1 MLSPRF
7 KGLRISGPAPP
18 SRQTAGRVAEPGVP
32 AVRAPTSRATPEL
45 RCGHLRRYKC
55 DCEPGWS
62 GASCDVNNNECES
75 NPCVNGGTCK
85 DMTSGYV
92 CACREGFSGEWAG
105 RSCCR
110 ARAGTCPRARGPPAR
125 GSACCRWC
133 RLAGS
138 ALGPWRSAGPFLPG
152 DEGAP
157 RWDPAAAPGDGHSC
171 SLLLPSAGPNCQTN
185 INECAS
191 NPCLNQG
198 TCIDDVAGYKCN
210 CPLPYTGGCGRGPRG
225 GGGAGRRGEVAGAV
239 HGGPRG
245 AQWLSWLG
253 VACLAP
259 RAFPEV
265 LLCFEPSVGSTGPHP
280 ADVIAR

>member
-1 MLSPRF
+1 MGRTLLLQSQSRHLPAGPGAPRPWQCLLPVVQT
-7 KGLRISGPAPP
+7 GGVG
-18 SRQTAGRVAEPGVP
+18 SRPMAQCRALPAGRQ
-32 AVRAPTSRATPEL
+32 
-45 RCGHLRRYKC
+45 
-55 DCEPGWS
+55 
-62 GASCDVNNNECES
+62 
-75 NPCVNGGTCK
+75 
-85 DMTSGYV
+85 
-92 CACREGFSGEWAG
+92 
-105 RSCCR
+105 
-110 ARAGTCPRARGPPAR
+110 
-125 GSACCRWC
+125 
-133 RLAGS
+133 
-138 ALGPWRSAGPFLPG
+138 
-152 DEGAP
+152 GAP

-225 GGGAGRRGEVAGAV
+225 GGGAGRRGEAAGAV

-259 RAFPEV
+259 RALPEV

>member
-1 MLSPRF
+1 MV
-7 KGLRISGPAPP
+7 SGPDAP
-18 SRQTAGRVAEPGVP
+18 AAEPEP
-32 AVRAPTSRATPEL
+32 AP
-45 RCGHLRRYKC
+45 
-55 DCEPGWS
+55 
-62 GASCDVNNNECES
+62 
-75 NPCVNGGTCK
+75 
-85 DMTSGYV
+85 
-92 CACREGFSGEWAG
+92 
-105 RSCCR
+105 
-110 ARAGTCPRARGPPAR
+110 ARGARGPPAR

-225 GGGAGRRGEVAGAV
+225 GGGAGRRGEAAGAV
-239 HGGPRG
+239 HGVRG
-245 AQWLSWLG
+245 VRSGCPGWVWRALLPGHSRRFCSASSLRSGALG
-253 VACLAP
+253 LTLQTSLPDEHRTHRVP
-259 RAFPEV
+259 GRK
-265 LLCFEPSVGSTGPHP
+265 SV
-280 ADVIAR
+280 